1 MQKRMKVERRR
12 SKKLLKLMS
21 DYIEESLNIEK
32 GGLIKHTGGMDSTE
46 LAIEQQQLLG

>member
-32 GGLIKHTGGMDSTE
+32 GGLNKYTGGMDSTE